1 VNDPAGSRSSRLL
14 GPVRGDGSRSAAIAI
29 VSTVLV
35 FGGLALL
42 VTSAPGWPRL
52 QASFFNLEVIARTAP
67 RIWDAFL
74 VNVRIF
80 LTAEVIILAFALGI
94 AVMRGLPGPAAFPL
108 RLLSVIYVDFFRG
121 VPGILI
127 VYVLGLGIPG
137 LRLGLPTDP
146 LLWGIVAL
154 VLIYSAYVSEVYRAG
169 IESIHPSQEA
179 AARSLGLSRLQSMRH
194 VILPQAI
201 RRVVPPLLN
210 DFIGLQKDT
219 ALVALI
225 GPIEAFRQSQISQSA
240 NFNFSPYILTA
251 LLFVIITVPMARFV
265 DWLASRQRE
274 GARGGPLAVS
284 EAGAAPGRGAL

>member
-1 VNDPAGSRSSRLL
+1 MSDPVGSRSSRLL
-14 GPVRGDGSRSAAIAI
+14 GPLRAEGSRGVAIAL

-35 FGGLALL
+35 FGTLAVLIM
-42 VTSAPGWPRL
+42 SAPGWPRL

-67 RIWDAFL
+67 RIWGAFL

-80 LTAEVIILAFALGI
+80 LTAEVAILAVALGI
-94 AVMRGLPGPAAFPL
+94 AVLRGLPGPAFFPL
-108 RLLSVIYVDFFRG
+108 RLFAIAYVDFFRG

-179 AARSLGLSRLQSMRH
+179 AARSLGLSRFKSMRF

-240 NFNFSPYILTA
+240 NFNFSPYIVTA
-251 LLFVIITVPMARFV
+251 LLFLAMTVPLARFV
-265 DWLASRQRE
+265 DWLVARQR
-274 GARGGPLAVS
+274 RGHQDRALTV
-284 EAGAAPGRGAL
+284 EAGGLAGRGAL

>member
-1 VNDPAGSRSSRLL
+1 L
-14 GPVRGDGSRSAAIAI
+14 
-29 VSTVLV
+29 
-35 FGGLALL
+35 
-42 VTSAPGWPRL
+42 
-52 QASFFNLEVIARTAP
+52 
-67 RIWDAFL
+67 
-74 VNVRIF
+74 
-80 LTAEVIILAFALGI
+80 
-94 AVMRGLPGPAAFPL
+94 FPL
-108 RLLSVIYVDFFRG
+108 RLLAVAYVDFFRG

-146 LLWGIVAL
+146 LLWGTVAL

-179 AARSLGLSRLQSMRH
+179 AARSLGLSRFQSLRY

-210 DFIGLQKDT
+210 DFIGLQKDS

-240 NFNFSPYILTA
+240 NFNFSPYIVTA
-251 LLFVIITVPMARFV
+251 ILFIAVTVPLARFV
-265 DWLASRQRE
+265 DWLVARQRS
-274 GARGGPLAVS
+274 GGPVRALAV
-284 EAGAAPGRGAL
+284 EASGPAGRGAL

>member
-1 VNDPAGSRSSRLL
+1 VTDPVGSRSSRLL
-14 GPVRGDGSRSAAIAI
+14 GPLRGEGSRSVAVAAL
-29 VSTVLV
+29 STVLV
-35 FGGLALL
+35 FGAIAF
-42 VTSAPGWPRL
+42 VIVSSPGWPRF
-52 QASFFNLEVIARTAP
+52 QASFFNAGVIANAAP
-67 RIWDAFL
+67 RIIGAFL

-80 LTAEVIILAFALGI
+80 LTAEVAILALALGI
-94 AVMRGLPGPAAFPL
+94 AVMRGLPGPAFFPL
-108 RLLSVIYVDFFRG
+108 RLFAIIFVDFFRG

-137 LRLGLPTDP
+137 LRLGLPSDP

-179 AARSLGLSRLQSMRH
+179 AARSLGLSRLQSLRH
-194 VILPQAI
+194 VILPQAV

-210 DFIGLQKDT
+210 DFIGLQKDS

-240 NFNFSPYILTA
+240 NFNFSPYIVTA
-251 LLFVIITVPMARFV
+251 LLFLAITVPLARLV
-265 DWLASRQRE
+265 DWLVARQQ
-274 GARGGPLAVS
+274 RGGPARALAA
-284 EAGAAPGRGAL
+284 EAGGMAGRGAL

>member
-1 VNDPAGSRSSRLL
+1 V
-14 GPVRGDGSRSAAIAI
+14 GPLRGDGSRSAVVAALSTIVVFGAVGFII
-29 VSTVLV
+29 VS
-35 FGGLALL
+35 
-42 VTSAPGWPRL
+42 SPGWPRF
-52 QASFFNLEVIARTAP
+52 QASFFNLEVMARAAP
-67 RIWDAFL
+67 GIFGAFM

-80 LTAEVIILAFALGI
+80 LVAEVAILGLALVI
-94 AVMRGLPGPAAFPL
+94 AVMRGLPGPAFFPL
-108 RLLSVIYVDFFRG
+108 RLFAIAFVDFFRG

-179 AARSLGLSRLQSMRH
+179 AARSLGLSRFQSLRH
-194 VILPQAI
+194 VILPQAV

-210 DFIGLQKDT
+210 DFIGLQKDS
-219 ALVALI
+219 ALVGLI

-240 NFNFSPYILTA
+240 NFNFSPYIVTA
-251 LLFVIITVPMARFV
+251 LLFLAITIPLARLV
-265 DWLASRQRE
+265 DWLVARQQRS
-274 GARGGPLAVS
+274 GGPARAV
-284 EAGAAPGRGAL
+284 AAEPGGMAGRGAL

>member
-1 VNDPAGSRSSRLL
+1 M
-14 GPVRGDGSRSAAIAI
+14 AAL
-29 VSTVLV
+29 STILV
-35 FGGLALL
+35 FGAIAF
-42 VTSAPGWPRL
+42 VIVSSPGWPRF
-52 QASFFNLEVIARTAP
+52 QVSFFNLEVIEKTAP
-67 RIWDAFL
+67 RIFGAFL

-80 LTAEVIILAFALGI
+80 LTAEVAILVLALAI
-94 AVMRGLPGPAAFPL
+94 AVMRGLPGPAFFPL
-108 RLLSVIYVDFFRG
+108 RLFSIVFVDFFRG

-137 LRLGLPTDP
+137 LRLGLPSDP

-179 AARSLGLSRLQSMRH
+179 AARSLGLSRLQSLRH

-210 DFIGLQKDT
+210 DFIGLQKDS

-240 NFNFSPYILTA
+240 NFNFSPYIVTA
-251 LLFVIITVPMARFV
+251 LLFLAITVPLARLV
-265 DWLASRQRE
+265 DWLVARQQ
-274 GARGGPLAVS
+274 GGGPGRALAI
-284 EAGAAPGRGAL
+284 EAGSIAGRGAL

>member
-1 VNDPAGSRSSRLL
+1 MV
-14 GPVRGDGSRSAAIAI
+14 AAL
-29 VSTVLV
+29 STVLV
-35 FGGLALL
+35 FGALAFI
-42 VTSAPGWPRL
+42 VVSSPGWPRV
-52 QASFFNLEVIARTAP
+52 QASFFNFGVIAETAP
-67 RIWDAFL
+67 RLVGAFL

-80 LTAEVIILAFALGI
+80 LTAEVAILALALGI
-94 AVMRGLPGPAAFPL
+94 AVMRGLAGAALFPL
-108 RLLSVIYVDFFRG
+108 RLLAVVYVDFFRG

-146 LLWGIVAL
+146 LLWGTVAL

-179 AARSLGLSRLQSMRH
+179 AARSLGLSRFQSLRY

-210 DFIGLQKDT
+210 DFIGLQKDS

-240 NFNFSPYILTA
+240 NFNFSPYIVTA
-251 LLFVIITVPMARFV
+251 ILFLAITVPLARFV
-265 DWLASRQRE
+265 DWLVARQRS
-274 GARGGPLAVS
+274 GGPARALAM
-284 EAGAAPGRGAL
+284 ETGGPAGRGAL